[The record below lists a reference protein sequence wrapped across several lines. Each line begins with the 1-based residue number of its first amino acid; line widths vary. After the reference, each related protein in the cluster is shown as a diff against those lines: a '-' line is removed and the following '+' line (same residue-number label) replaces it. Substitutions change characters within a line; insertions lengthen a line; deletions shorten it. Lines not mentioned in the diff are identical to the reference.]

1 MSFQRKVIEQVL
13 MVALWVTP
21 CILPGYSSD
30 VFEGKSEARLTVHN
44 VGVGQCYDLEMYDS
58 LKKKKKYMLIG
69 FGIEEDQ
76 NPSPES
82 VSISSGRSKVHL
94 TPSDYRVPS
103 PTRPL
108 SSQELVKELRAKFK
122 QENGTG
128 EGIDVDTV
136 ILTHPMKDHG
146 LLMDLFS
153 YETDRL
159 EQLWLAGLPEQYYED
174 KQDKFRSWLEAKRL
188 KKTEIRFLAVEKTST
203 GSIYSKEN
211 RKYKQAYFTPLVK
224 DGEKKLNFGAIK
236 VSFLSVNPT
245 HFQGYGGT
253 GLVGSQ
259 EVLRSCFPE
268 DSQSDSLLL
277 KIICGKSSILLSGSA
292 TSLTT
297 NRAINNYS
305 DDPKALQASVLVASQ
320 YGSTLQGAN
329 NKEWLEKVNPEYV
342 IISHGSSQATFDQ
355 TFYDSLKDRK
365 GLKDSLSPHEI
376 EVQLPEEHVLTTQ
389 QGIFSTLKSGTIT
402 IDLYKKGLKIRTEK
416 EGEISQPGVKDPL
429 EKQSSVLI
437 RRPDHHSHSLL
448 FSARSSP
455 NAKSSPKSSSEEMKR
470 DSGSRA
476 SKVSIGISSSPQI
489 KKIREKDL
497 PRAQSLSLIQEK
509 DSAREKLHEKTPFP
523 KTPFP
528 KKDKREKQERHV
540 SHKNR
545 KQENVREFNSD
556 ESTSESNTLERSD
569 RKKAVS
575 EKKHRAR
582 ILSSSQEK
590 TNSREK
596 PNSKKFYN
604 QKQKQLDHVKNK
616 DREEKPVS
624 SRDSVSSK
632 DDSYSNESSN
642 SVTPEQ
648 SRESYDS

>member
-305 DDPKALQASVLVASQ
+305 DDPKALQASVLVASR

-329 NKEWLEKVNPEYV
+329 NKEWLEKINPEYV

-448 FSARSSP
+448 SSASSLP
-455 NAKSSPKSSSEEMKR
+455 NAKSSPKGSSEEMKR
-470 DSGSRA
+470 DSGS
-476 SKVSIGISSSPQI
+476 KVSRGISSSPQI

-497 PRAQSLSLIQEK
+497 PRTQSLSLIQEK
-509 DSAREKLHEKTPFP
+509 DSARKEHHE

-528 KKDKREKQERHV
+528 KKDKQKKHV

-545 KQENVREFNSD
+545 KRENVREFNSD
-556 ESTSESNTLERSD
+556 ESSSESNTFERSY

-575 EKKHRAR
+575 EKKHRTK
-582 ILSSSQEK
+582 ILLSSQ
-590 TNSREK
+590 EK
-596 PNSKKFYN
+596 PNSKKSYN
-604 QKQKQLDHVKNK
+604 QKQLEPEK
-616 DREEKPVS
+616 DKSREEKPVS
-624 SRDSVSSK
+624 SK
-632 DDSYSNESSN
+632 DDSYRDESSN

-648 SRESYDS
+648 SRESYDSSDDF